1 MQICIP
7 MYYYARMA
15 YTCTVL
21 GASGFS
27 GGEVLAYL
35 ERHPALVPVALGA
48 ARSAGEPVTSL
59 HPHLSG
65 TAHELFADVEAASG
79 TPADVC
85 FSCLPS
91 GVLDPAAVA
100 AERIVDLSDAYRADP
115 EWSYGLTEFAR
126 AELADATRVANPG
139 CYPTAALLALLPFAR
154 EGAIEGPVAIDA
166 LSGVSGAGREPADHL
181 SLAAMHGSATAYG
194 TTEHRHIPEM
204 ERSLLEW
211 GELDAYVSFTPHL
224 APMARGLLVTA
235 RASLTGDLEPTA
247 AIDILRAAY
256 DAEPFVTVVEG
267 WPTTKAVAG
276 SNRALV
282 TARVDARARLLVAH
296 AVIDNLGKGAAG
308 QAIQNANVMLGMDER
323 TGLEGVGL
331 WP

>member
-1 MQICIP
+1 
-7 MYYYARMA
+7 MA
-15 YTCTVL
+15 YSCSVL

-48 ARSAGEPVTSL
+48 ARSAGAPVGAL
-59 HPHLSG
+59 HPHLIG
-65 TAHELFADVEAASG
+65 TAHELFAEVSEAAA

-91 GVLDPAAVA
+91 GVLNPDEVA
-100 AERIVDLSDAYRADP
+100 ADRIVDLSDGFRADP
-115 EWSYGLTEFAR
+115 EWTYGLTEFAR
-126 AELADATRVANPG
+126 EELGDSERVANPG
-139 CYPTAALLALLPFAR
+139 CYPTAALLALVPFAR
-154 EGAIEGPVAIDA
+154 GGVIEGPVAIDA
-166 LSGVSGAGREPADHL
+166 LSGVSGAGRDPADHL
-181 SLAAMHGSATAYG
+181 SLAAMHGAATAYG

-204 ERSLLEW
+204 ERSLRAW
-211 GELDAYVSFTPHL
+211 GGLDAYVSFTPHL
-224 APMARGLLVTA
+224 APMSRGLLLTA
-235 RASLTGDLEPTA
+235 RASLTEDLEPTA
-247 AIDILRAAY
+247 ALEILNDAY
-256 DAEPFVTVVEG
+256 EKEPFVTVVEG

-282 TARVDARARLLVAH
+282 TARVDARARLLIAH

-308 QAIQNANVMLGMDER
+308 QAIQNANLMLGMDEG

>member
-1 MQICIP
+1 
-7 MYYYARMA
+7 MA
-15 YTCTVL
+15 YTCSVL

-35 ERHPALVPVALGA
+35 QRHPALVPVALGA
-48 ARSAGEPVTSL
+48 SKSAGEPVAAL

-65 TAHELFADVEAASG
+65 TPYGDLLPLAEARA

-100 AERIVDLSDAYRADP
+100 AERIVDLSDGFRADE
-115 EWSYGLTEFAR
+115 EWTYGLTEFAR
-126 AELADATRVANPG
+126 DQVRESTRVANPG

-154 EGAIEGPVAIDA
+154 AGAIEGPVSIDA

-181 SLAAMHGSATAYG
+181 SLASMHGSAAAYG

-204 ERSLLEW
+204 ERSLRVW
-211 GELDAYVSFTPHL
+211 GGLDVYVSFTPHL

-235 RASLTGDLEPTA
+235 RASLVEDLDVEVALDVLRTA
-247 AIDILRAAY
+247 YAD
-256 DAEPFVTVVEG
+256 EPFVTVVEQ

-282 TARVDARARLLVAH
+282 TARVDARARFLIAH

-308 QAIQNANVMLGMDER
+308 QAVQNANLMLGLEES